1 MSNSIWFTTMDGVN
15 YSIDVRTERTTNS
28 SSESLIN
35 VEAEIVVSDIETDQ
49 LFYTFTI
56 KEFIEED
63 ENAIKE
69 DLYYS
74 LILAGMTSED
84 ADMLIANMVMVAED
98 MVFDDD
104 YCLGNTLIISIK
116 TIDSFSDINYNL
128 QIQQRI
134 EESIN
139 DGRPVFHPS
148 SENAIASLEV
158 IVIKDDENQLQDKC
172 VICLK
177 RFPIGS
183 EMVILKCGH
192 KFGKECILKWLHLNT
207 TCPLCRD
214 EVQ

>member
-1 MSNSIWFTTMDGVN
+1 MDGVN

-35 VEAEIVVSDIETDQ
+35 VEAEIVVSDIERDQ

-84 ADMLIANMVMVAED
+84 ADMVIANMVMVAED

-128 QIQQRI
+128 Q
-134 EESIN
+134 
-139 DGRPVFHPS
+139 
-148 SENAIASLEV
+148 
-158 IVIKDDENQLQDKC
+158 
-172 VICLK
+172 
-177 RFPIGS
+177 
-183 EMVILKCGH
+183 
-192 KFGKECILKWLHLNT
+192 
-207 TCPLCRD
+207 
-214 EVQ
+214 